1 VCGRSRARGLDN
13 LTPCDH
19 VITQQEVDEV
29 AETTAA
35 RAGPD
40 GLLLMDPDLT
50 MCNFSKSE

>member
-1 VCGRSRARGLDN
+1 MCGRSRARGLDN